1 MLERDTLRSLREKEN
16 ENQLAG
22 QSVWREGEERGA
34 GSGKNHLTQCL
45 PLLRALSDVKERVA
59 RGFLGE
65 VQ

>member
-1 MLERDTLRSLREKEN
+1 MLGRDTWRSLREEN

-22 QSVWREGEERGA
+22 QSVWREGKERGA
-34 GSGKNHLTQCL
+34 DSGRSHLTQCP
-45 PLLRALSDVKERVA
+45 PLLRDVSDVQERVA